1 MTPCS
6 PLSSTFFKTHVKT
19 PGFVSISL
27 LRVQHSVSLHTST
40 PFHLLHFTAQVSH
53 HLRPTIWIHKATD
66 LNPASKISGCN
77 NVTVIHSFFQNHTF
91 IPALVP
97 HLKIAIPFIYQ
108 WDWIQIYTGQKE
120 PIYSSM
126 WALLSSQENIDHL
139 TYIVSLCCQ
148 YCLYCYNPPPPT
160 PPLAALYYTSS

>member
-6 PLSSTFFKTHVKT
+6 PLSSAFFKTHVKT

-27 LRVQHSVSLHTST
+27 LCVQRAVSLHTST

-53 HLRPTIWIHKATD
+53 HLCPTVWIHKATD
-66 LNPASKISGCN
+66 PNPASKISGCN
-77 NVTVIHSFFQNHTF
+77 NVTVSDSFFQNHSF

-120 PIYSSM
+120 PIYSCM
-126 WALLSSQENIDHL
+126 WAFLSSQENIGHL

-148 YCLYCYNPPPPT
+148 YCLYHHHHWLPCP
-160 PPLAALYYTSS
+160 YTSS